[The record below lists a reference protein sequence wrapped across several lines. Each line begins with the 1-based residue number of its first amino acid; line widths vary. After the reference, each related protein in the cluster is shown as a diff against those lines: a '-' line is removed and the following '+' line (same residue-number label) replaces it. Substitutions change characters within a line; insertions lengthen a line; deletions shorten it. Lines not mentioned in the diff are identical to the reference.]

1 MKFIIALLLLTQLTA
16 QAQQNNNLK
25 RVSIA
30 ELVKTG
36 NSNNVYVYNDN
47 LTKFVGTWVGKEG
60 GRTVQIVFVKKAFRL
75 SKDPSNISEIEL
87 ITGTF
92 QYFKNGN
99 LIKTYTN
106 DDMSA
111 SLHNKDTLN
120 VFIDIHER
128 KTQVA
133 LLASFLQGNK
143 IKLQVEKNR
152 FEYKNDKD
160 FILQDAIILTR
171 QN

>member
-1 MKFIIALLLLTQLTA
+1 MKFSIILLLLTQLTA
-16 QAQQNNNLK
+16 QARQNNNLK

-36 NSNNVYVYNDN
+36 NSNNVYNDD
-47 LTKFVGTWVGKEG
+47 LSKFVGTWIGKEG
-60 GRTVQIVFVKKAFRL
+60 ERTVQIVFAKKAFRL
-75 SKDPSNISEIEL
+75 SKDPSNLSEIEL

-92 QYFKNGN
+92 QYFENGN
-99 LIKTYTN
+99 LVKSYTN

-111 SLHNKDTLN
+111 SLHSKDTLN

-133 LLASFLQGNK
+133 LLASFLQGDK
-143 IKLQVEKNR
+143 VKLQVEKNR

-160 FILQDAIILTR
+160 FILRDAIILTR
-171 QN
+171 QK